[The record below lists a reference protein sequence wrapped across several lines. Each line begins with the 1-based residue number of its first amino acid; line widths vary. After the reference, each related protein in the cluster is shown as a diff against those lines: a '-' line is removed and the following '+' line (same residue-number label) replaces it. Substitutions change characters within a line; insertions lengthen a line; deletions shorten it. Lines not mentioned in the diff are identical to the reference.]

1 MAAAMAIFYFRL
13 RIGGGGGA
21 AVLGR
26 RKSINQ
32 PNFVETTHAVHGWDI
47 TTSAVNK
54 QTSVILEYYFRITF
68 RPCRWH
74 QHFIL
79 QRRIK
84 FHCNRT
90 TRGGVMMSY
99 LFSRWRPRQP
109 RSAASGFVFDDVT
122 CLPKVKIYLSI
133 KLRKHIAQFLAE
145 ILQLSVCVLF
155 NCALAVWLSTASSF
169 VKSSYLVTYG
179 LRKVKMNMQTKFHP
193 NRATRGE
200 DMTYYRCWCATNYAD
215 HTNLMRCPATMA
227 PPRELH
233 RDCCKVGLHDV
244 TTYKYTTRSDDMD
257 QCHCHATVMTAWK
270 HDIHHPLFY
279 TAAGFY

>member
-169 VKSSYLVTYG
+169 VSIWWL
-179 LRKVKMNMQTKFHP
+179 
-193 NRATRGE
+193 
-200 DMTYYRCWCATNYAD
+200 
-215 HTNLMRCPATMA
+215 
-227 PPRELH
+227 
-233 RDCCKVGLHDV
+233 
-244 TTYKYTTRSDDMD
+244 
-257 QCHCHATVMTAWK
+257 TV
-270 HDIHHPLFY
+270 F
-279 TAAGFY
+279 GR